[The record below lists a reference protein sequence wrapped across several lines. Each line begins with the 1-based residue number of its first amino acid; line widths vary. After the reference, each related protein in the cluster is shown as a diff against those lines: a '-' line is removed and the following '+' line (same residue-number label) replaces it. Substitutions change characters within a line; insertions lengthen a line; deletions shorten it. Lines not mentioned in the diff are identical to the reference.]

1 MVNFDDL
8 CFHFGFDIV
17 QVFVAFLHLVS
28 LQLVVLCRLGA
39 LMLGISELQV
49 LSFHLALG
57 GQLVFFEGLKL
68 GVQLNSDLLQ
78 VDEVLRLDFCF
89 VLGRS

>member
-1 MVNFDDL
+1 MVDFNDL
-8 CFHFGFDIV
+8 CFHLGFDIV
-17 QVFVAFLHLVS
+17 QVFVALLHFVS

-57 GQLVFFEGLKL
+57 GQLVFFECLKL
-68 GVQLNSDLLQ
+68 GVKLDSDLLQ

-89 VLGRS
+89 ILGRS